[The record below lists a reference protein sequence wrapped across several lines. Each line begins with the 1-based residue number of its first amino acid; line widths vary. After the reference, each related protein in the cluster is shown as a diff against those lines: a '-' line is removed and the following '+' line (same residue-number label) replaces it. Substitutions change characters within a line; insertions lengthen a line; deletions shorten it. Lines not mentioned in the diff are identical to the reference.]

1 MPPITCVKIE
11 KQYGELTIRLLKNRN
26 MINQEYRVYS
36 DKEYVYIPINEKISK
51 EELTSILNE
60 HKIDFSIVS
69 CNPPKR
75 EKRTPPKH
83 VPSYDLLGEVI
94 IIRKNVLE
102 NISSEELIYTLRKL
116 NPKIKAIYVKHETID
131 SYRVP
136 KLELIWGEPVEEVI
150 VKEYGLKFKILL
162 GKVYYNKRL
171 SEEHRRIA
179 ELCRDGEVVMD
190 LFSGIGGFAIHIAS
204 LRKSIVFANDLNPY
218 AYQCI
223 LDNIVLNKKFLKG
236 IIIPMKLNA
245 LFFTELKPLHSIFDR
260 IIANL
265 PHNSLEFKNVYDV
278 LLKNKGILHLYVVSK
293 NPDEVVR
300 ILRKWDNYVLTGYKK
315 VLDYAPYTF
324 IYRFDLFKK

>member
-1 MPPITCVKIE
+1 MSPIICVRVE
-11 KQYGELTIRLLKNRN
+11 KRYGEITIRILRNHN
-26 MINQEYRVYS
+26 MINQGYRVYS
-36 DKEYVYIPINEKISK
+36 DKEYVYIPINIKISI
-51 EELTSILNE
+51 EELTSILNK
-60 HKIDFSIVS
+60 HKIDFHVVS
-69 CNPPKR
+69 CNPPKK
-75 EKRTPPKH
+75 EKRTLPKH
-83 VPSYDLLGEVI
+83 VPSYDLLGDI
-94 IIRKNVLE
+94 IIVRSNVLE
-102 NISSEELIYTLRKL
+102 NIGLEELINTLKKL
-116 NPKIKAIYVKHETID
+116 NPKIKAIYVKYETID
-131 SYRVP
+131 SYRLP

-179 ELCRDGEVVMD
+179 DLCRDGEVVMD

-204 LRKSIVFANDLNPY
+204 LRKSIIFANDLNPY

-223 LDNIVLNKKFLKG
+223 LDNISLNKKFLKG

-245 LFFTELKPLHSIFDR
+245 LFFTELKPLHGLFDR

-265 PHNSLEFKNVYDV
+265 PHNSLKFKNVYDV

-293 NPDEVVR
+293 NPDEVAGV
-300 ILRKWDNYVLTGYKK
+300 LRKWDNYVLTGYRR